1 MKAIVLEKRG
11 GLAAVLREDG
21 VFDTTTLRC
30 EVGDTIEFAVR
41 KRRSPWLRSAAA
53 VIALALLGG
62 SYAYLSVDAAEY
74 VSLDVGETSV
84 EVSVNHLGRVIGVK
98 PMNDKSGDMAL
109 ELEKDIRGKKMDD
122 AVKDAVTHMKKD
134 KPSEPVIAGVT
145 SDSGAAE
152 KIESAVREA
161 VDESTEVHTFEVSRD
176 ERSEAER
183 LEMSSGRLAFE
194 RFTEEN
200 PPEPMGLY
208 GDPTIQESAEE
219 PQMGER
225 PEKPETPMGGRGEEP
240 LQENAA
246 EPPMGERPEIP
257 EEPIGERPEMPMGG
271 RGDPPLQEATEE
283 PPMGERPE
291 MPTIEMPDEPPLGEP
306 NQDNIR

>member
-21 VFDTTTLRC
+21 VFDTTTLSC

-53 VIALALLGG
+53 AVIAFTLLGG
-62 SYAYLSVDAAEY
+62 SYAYLNVDAAEY

-134 KPSEPVIAGVT
+134 EPSEPVIAGVT

-183 LEMSSGRLAFE
+183 LEMSGGRLAFE

-208 GDPTIQESAEE
+208 GDPT
-219 PQMGER
+219 
-225 PEKPETPMGGRGEEP
+225 

-257 EEPIGERPEMPMGG
+257 EEPIGERPEMPE
-271 RGDPPLQEATEE
+271 PPNEFGERPEMQEEPGLGE
-283 PPMGERPE
+283 PPMGEKPE
-291 MPTIEMPDEPPLGEP
+291 MPTIEMPGEPPLGEP
-306 NQDNIR
+306 NPDNIR

>member
-11 GLAAVLREDG
+11 GIAAVLREDG

-41 KRRSPWLRSAAA
+41 KHKSPWLRSAAAA

-62 SYAYLSVDAAEY
+62 SYTYLSVDAAEY

-98 PMNDKSGDMAL
+98 PMNDKSADMAL

-134 KPSEPVIAGVT
+134 EPSEPVIAGVT
-145 SDSGAAE
+145 SDNGTAE

-161 VDESTEVHTFEVSRD
+161 VDETTEVHTFEVSRD
-176 ERSEAER
+176 ERSEAEK
-183 LEMSSGRLAFE
+183 LEMSGGRLAYD
-194 RFTEEN
+194 RFNEEN
-200 PPEPMGLY
+200 PPEKPEEAIAE
-208 GDPTIQESAEE
+208 PTPE
-219 PQMGER
+219 P
-225 PEKPETPMGGRGEEP
+225 PEKPDFNEE
-240 LQENAA
+240 A
-246 EPPMGERPEIP
+246 
-257 EEPIGERPEMPMGG
+257 PMGG
-271 RGDPPLQEATEE
+271 RGDPPLQEGVEE
-283 PPMGERPE
+283 PMGERPE
-291 MPTIEMPDEPPLGEP
+291 MPEPPNEFGERPEMQEEPEFGEQPLGERP
-306 NQDNIR
+306 EMPPMEMPGEPPFGETPPGER